1 MASMILRCTFIHFL
15 INSLLLASLL
25 LSSTSFADE
34 LPSIGEP
41 ADLALSP
48 QEEKK
53 LGSRFFRTLQQQGSI
68 LKDPELSSYIQSL
81 GNRLNSGI
89 GQEPFRFF
97 IIKDARINAFAVP
110 GGFIG
115 MNAGLILASRN
126 EGELAGVMAHE
137 IAHVTQRHI
146 ARFYAGSGTASWSQL
161 GAFLAAIALASQGEG
176 DAAAAAF
183 YAGSAASYQS
193 LINHTRIHEQEA
205 DRVGIQYLA
214 QAGFNPGDMAGFF
227 DVIRNKSLEA
237 DKRFE
242 ILRTHPL
249 SENRIAEA
257 KSRAQQIG
265 IHPVPSSKRY
275 LLMKARLIA
284 TLEQQRGLLK
294 HLQNTQQTLSEVDR
308 YAFALLLID
317 NRDYTAA
324 HSQTEKLLKRDPDNI
339 HYRLLAAQL
348 SIAEQNY
355 IQAEQQLTR
364 LLKLYPEHIASIVYY
379 SRTLRLL
386 KKHKENVQLIKGVAE
401 QNRPIELYRLLAESL
416 NHLNEQAQSQLAQGQ
431 YHFLS
436 GSYRAARLQL
446 SAALKQ
452 KDKLTEKDKKQAKD
466 LLELIEEEQKQ
477 R

>member
-1 MASMILRCTFIHFL
+1 MTPMTSPHTCLHFL
-15 INSLLLASLL
+15 IRSLLLTSLL
-25 LSSTSFADE
+25 LSNPSLADE

-41 ADLALSP
+41 ADRTLSP
-48 QEEKK
+48 LEEKK
-53 LGSRFFRTLQQQGSI
+53 LGSRFFRALQHQGAI
-68 LKDPELSSYIQSL
+68 LEDPELSSYIQSL

-89 GQEPFRFF
+89 SQEPFRFF
-97 IIKDARINAFAVP
+97 VIKDARINAFAVP

-126 EGELAGVMAHE
+126 EGQLAGVMAHE

-183 YAGSAASYQS
+183 YAGSAAGYQS

-227 DVIRNKSLEA
+227 DVMRNKSLEA

-257 KSRAQQIG
+257 KYRAQQIG
-265 IHPVPSSKRY
+265 IRPVPSSKRY
-275 LLMKARLIA
+275 LLMKARLVA
-284 TLEQQRGLLK
+284 TLGQQRGMLK
-294 HLQNTQQTLSEVDR
+294 HFQNTQQGLSEIDR
-308 YAFALLLID
+308 YAYALLLID
-317 NRDYTAA
+317 NQDYTAA
-324 HSQTEKLLKRDPDNI
+324 HSQIAKLLKRDPDNI

-355 IQAEQQLTR
+355 PQAEQQLSR
-364 LLKLYPEHIASIVYY
+364 LLKLYPDHLATIVYY

-386 KKHKENVQLIKGVAE
+386 KKHGQNIALIKAVSAE
-401 QNRPIELYRLLAESL
+401 NRPIELYRLLAESL
-416 NHLNEQAQSQLAQGQ
+416 NYLDQQAQSQLA
-431 YHFLS
+431 LS
-436 GSYRAARLQL
+436 
-446 SAALKQ
+446 
-452 KDKLTEKDKKQAKD
+452 
-466 LLELIEEEQKQ
+466 LIHI
-477 R
+477 